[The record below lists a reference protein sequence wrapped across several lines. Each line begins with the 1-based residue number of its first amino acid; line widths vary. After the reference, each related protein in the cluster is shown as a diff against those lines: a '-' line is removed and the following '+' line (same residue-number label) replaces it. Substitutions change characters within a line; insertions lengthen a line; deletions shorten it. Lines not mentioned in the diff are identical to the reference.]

1 MLRGPAEAGRDM
13 WNDRR
18 AQVTVY
24 LIFINSCSDVNKTR
38 PNASA
43 TLTGHIASLHLF
55 FYPAYKSIQDHKMS
69 SPAFDTIHDQTEGQ
83 DLHQEVQTQEHLPV
97 EPTPEVQEEPGS
109 DHQDNEEQP
118 EAEVLEQEQ
127 EQIAEQERMQDQED
141 QIQGAELVSQQPT
154 AEEQEE
160 TRDELYNEVFGNQ
173 GSDASDLSDDED
185 MRMDEGEKYV
195 PATATN
201 AAKIPKFKK
210 SKRDDEDED
219 EDEDDEDDG
228 EERRRKKKKKA
239 ERRRKRE
246 EEEEEEEEDEAP
258 VLDEATRKL
267 HLSLK
272 SRLYRL

>member
-1 MLRGPAEAGRDM
+1 
-13 WNDRR
+13 
-18 AQVTVY
+18 
-24 LIFINSCSDVNKTR
+24 
-38 PNASA
+38 
-43 TLTGHIASLHLF
+43 
-55 FYPAYKSIQDHKMS
+55 
-69 SPAFDTIHDQTEGQ
+69 
-83 DLHQEVQTQEHLPV
+83 
-97 EPTPEVQEEPGS
+97 
-109 DHQDNEEQP
+109 
-118 EAEVLEQEQ
+118 
-127 EQIAEQERMQDQED
+127 MQDQED

-195 PATATN
+195 PATATS

-246 EEEEEEEEDEAP
+246 EEEEEDEAP

-272 SRLYRL
+272 SRLYRR